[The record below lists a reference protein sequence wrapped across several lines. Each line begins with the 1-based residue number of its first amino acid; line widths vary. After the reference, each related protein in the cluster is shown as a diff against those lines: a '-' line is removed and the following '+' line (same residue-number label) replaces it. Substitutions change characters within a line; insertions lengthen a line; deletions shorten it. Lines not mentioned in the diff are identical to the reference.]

1 MPSDMDATE
10 IVAGSRPPL
19 VDRKYMLAFALVT
32 SLFLSW
38 ALAAS
43 LNDVLIRHFQKALD
57 INRTQAGFIQFA
69 FYIGYFC
76 AALPAG
82 FLIRRVGYK
91 RAMLVGLLLY
101 AVGAFLFYPA
111 AEVHTYAFFLVAL
124 FTIAFG
130 LAFLETSANPYV
142 SILGDPRTSSARLN
156 LAQSFYGIGA
166 ILGPLIGGAFI
177 FSGVE
182 LSTAQLHA
190 MTPAAIEAYRALEAS
205 AVQIPYLVVGV
216 IMCVLMLVI
225 AKTPFPNI
233 EEAAAS
239 PTDKRGAWNVLRHRN
254 LRWAIVAQFFY
265 VGAQVGI
272 WSFFIDFAKE
282 AVPNMSEKTGAYML
296 SLSLGMLMIGR
307 FSGAFIQR
315 LIAPER
321 LLALYAVINISLCI
335 VASAMGGAPAV
346 AALWATSFFMSIMF
360 PTIFALGIEGLGDE
374 TQYASSFLIM
384 SIIGGAILP
393 PAMGLLSDHLH
404 SVQLTMLVPAICFSM
419 CLLFALRV
427 SKMKAASRRSHASGL
442 RSTQP

>member
-1 MPSDMDATE
+1 MPSDVDAE
-10 IVAGSRPPL
+10 IVAASRPPL
-19 VDRKYMLAFALVT
+19 VDRKYMLAFTLVT

-43 LNDVLIRHFQKALD
+43 LNDVLIRQFQKALN

-82 FLIRRVGYK
+82 LLIRRFGYK
-91 RAMLVGLLLY
+91 RTMLVGLLLY
-101 AVGAFLFYPA
+101 ALGAFLFYPA
-111 AEVHTYAFFLVAL
+111 ADVHTYAFFLVAL

-142 SILGDPRTSSARLN
+142 SILGAPRTSSARLN

-182 LSTAQLHA
+182 LSKPQLHA
-190 MTPAAIEAYRALEAS
+190 MTPSAIEAYRASEAS
-205 AVQIPYLVVGV
+205 AVQIPYLIVGV
-216 IMCVLMLVI
+216 LMCVLMLI
-225 AKTPFPNI
+225 IEKTPFPNI
-233 EEAAAS
+233 EAAAL
-239 PTDKRGAWNVLRHRN
+239 PTNKGSAWNVLRHRR
-254 LRWAIVAQFFY
+254 LRGAIITQFFY

-282 AVPNMSEKTGAYML
+282 AVPNMPEKTGAYML

-315 LIAPER
+315 SIAPQR
-321 LLALYAVINISLCI
+321 LLALYAGVNIILCVI
-335 VASAMGGAPAV
+335 ASVVGGVPAV

-374 TQYASSFLIM
+374 TQYASSFLVM

-404 SVQLTMLVPAICFSM
+404 SVQMTMLVPAICFGM
-419 CLLFALRV
+419 CLLFALRI
-427 SKMKAASRRSHASGL
+427 SKMTSRAPR
-442 RSTQP
+442 